1 MPRFLFIDMQRPD
14 QQLLDIRPEIPSIS
28 LGHSGVVESFQNTT
42 LRPIIKLQHDILM
55 SVTQKENTFQLAV
68 VNASDRDHYRN
79 LVGIW
84 MQKRSKV
91 KNQLIGIVLGMMTI
105 EEHEEY
111 LIHHQEYNRRII
123 QILVNRIADT
133 LFDTAN

>member
-1 MPRFLFIDMQRPD
+1 MERPD
-14 QQLLDIRPEIPSIS
+14 QKLIDIRPEIPSIT
-28 LGHSGVVESFQNTT
+28 LGNSGVVESFQNVT

-55 SVTQKENTFQLAV
+55 GITKKENTFQLAV
-68 VNASDRDHYRN
+68 VNASDRDNYRN

-91 KNQLIGIVLGMMTI
+91 KNQLIGIVLGIMTI

-111 LIHHQEYNRRII
+111 LLHHQEYNRRII

-133 LFDTAN
+133 LYS